1 MKIRP
6 KKSLGQNFLS
16 DKNVIKSIVKIG
28 NIKNNNTILEIG
40 PGTGNLTEFIL
51 KKKPKNFFV
60 IEKDYNLVKFLYEKF
75 DNKIN
80 IINKDVLNF
89 ELNAISKE
97 KIIVYGNLPYN
108 ISTEILTKWITD
120 KKKFESCKKLI
131 LMFQKE
137 VADRIIAKTNSKN
150 YGRLSII
157 SNWRM
162 DVKKEFDINPNCFF
176 PKPKVDSTLLSF
188 EPKKKY
194 FNLKNPNN
202 LEKITKVF
210 FNQRRKMIKNPL
222 KQIFKNPY
230 IIVQKLKLDTNLIF
244 AVLITGILLPVFMVF
259 VGYSSNYIQTL
270 IFYILCTLIGS
281 SNHIFVKSIIHY
293 RAPANYRGKILS
305 LMEVTGSSIT
315 TSSLFVGPLVG
326 WIGIPKSFVTLCLL
340 AFILITVGFFFYYK
354 FSNDELEKNFKL

>member
-16 DKNVIKSIVKIG
+16 DKNVIKSIVEIG
-28 NIKNNNTILEIG
+28 NIKNNNAILEIG

-108 ISTEILTKWITD
+108 ISTEILIKWITD
-120 KKKFESCKKLI
+120 NKKFESCKKLI

-230 IIVQKLKLDTNLIF
+230 IIVQKLKLDTNLRPQNLSPLNYF
-244 AVLITGILLPVFMVF
+244 EITKE
-259 VGYSSNYIQTL
+259 YEN
-270 IFYILCTLIGS
+270 
-281 SNHIFVKSIIHY
+281 
-293 RAPANYRGKILS
+293 
-305 LMEVTGSSIT
+305 
-315 TSSLFVGPLVG
+315 LV
-326 WIGIPKSFVTLCLL
+326 
-340 AFILITVGFFFYYK
+340 
-354 FSNDELEKNFKL
+354 N